1 MSFYMK
7 NTYLKIELGESIES
21 EKSNLLRTLL
31 GKFLSTI
38 IPKANPDFENEI
50 DKINTWLIEFDAGGI
65 PEREIGLDKD
75 GKVVMIMP
83 WKDNYGYWTDNNL
96 NLTDFMNGFKYSEI
110 ENEYFEHRWK
120 NFAENNL

>member
-1 MSFYMK
+1 M
-7 NTYLKIELGESIES
+7 
-21 EKSNLLRTLL
+21 NLE
-31 GKFLSTI
+31 
-38 IPKANPDFENEI
+38 NFENEI

-96 NLTDFMNGFKYSEI
+96 NLTDFMNGFTYSEI
-110 ENEYFEHRWK
+110 ENEYLCSGGWLCWFGNR
-120 NFAENNL
+120 FLFC

>member
-1 MSFYMK
+1 M
-7 NTYLKIELGESIES
+7 
-21 EKSNLLRTLL
+21 LRTLL

-96 NLTDFMNGFKYSEI
+96 NLTDFMNGFTYSEI
-110 ENEYFEHRWK
+110 ENEYFEHRWN

>member
-1 MSFYMK
+1 MSFFMK

-50 DKINTWLIEFDAGGI
+50 DKINTWLIEFYEEGI
-65 PEREIGLDKD
+65 PKREIGLDKD

-96 NLTDFMNGFKYSEI
+96 NLTDFMNSFTYSEI
-110 ENEYFEHRWK
+110 ENEYFEHRWN